1 VFATD
6 FLLLLITLVGLLRMR
21 REGGGFL
28 GLGWL
33 LWKQVRG
40 QHLLQIVV
48 PRSANVIFVQ
58 EGVIWILIATIADIF
73 PVVRLASLLSRLCSS
88 PLNVL
93 DFSLSESERCV
104 ISSTGNSITNNVD
117 FTANIRCIRS
127 GRSFFAEG
135 GRGIFVPHESLT
147 LKI

>member
-40 QHLLQIVV
+40 QHLLQVVV
-48 PRSANVIFVQ
+48 PRPANVIFVQ

-73 PVVRLASLLSRLCSS
+73 PVVRPAGLLSRLCSS
-88 PLNVL
+88 SLDVL
-93 DFSLSESERCV
+93 DFSLSESQWYV
-104 ISSTGNSITNNVD
+104 ISSTNN
-117 FTANIRCIRS
+117 
-127 GRSFFAEG
+127 E
-135 GRGIFVPHESLT
+135 
-147 LKI
+147 

>member
-1 VFATD
+1 MFVTD
-6 FLLLLITLVGLLRMR
+6 FILLLITLVGLFRLR
-21 REGGGFL
+21 REGGGWL

-58 EGVIWILIATIADIF
+58 QGVIWILVATIADLF
-73 PVVRLASLLSRLCSS
+73 PVVCPTCLFSRLCSP

-93 DFSLSESERCV
+93 GVSLSESERYL
-104 ISSTGNSITNNVD
+104 ISLTGNSTTNNVD
-117 FTANIRCIRS
+117 FTTKIRCIRC
-127 GRSFFAEG
+127 GRSFFAGG
-135 GRGIFVPHESLT
+135 GRGILVPNESLT